1 MSYNLSA
8 KFEKELTT
16 FFEWINNSKEYII
29 YDNNNNVM
37 IWSKS
42 LLIDFTETPRKKL
55 DGFLKNV
62 FKLYIIKNK
71 NNDEIHI
78 YSNIIDKYKNLNK
91 YNDSICKSFNSDD
104 NVLNEKEKIST
115 IIRERSKS
123 NDIIVINN
131 DLDTSKTWWLS
142 NLEYTTEQLV
152 NIFGNPLNTGNETTN
167 HRYEW
172 KFSIDNHVFS
182 IYDWKFENSS
192 FYDIKE
198 TDWFLCGNSN
208 KYNKIIIN
216 ILDNLTIKNN
226 N

>member
-1 MSYNLSA
+1 MSNLSD
-8 KFEKELTT
+8 KFEKELTA
-16 FFEWINNSKEYII
+16 FFEWMNNCKEYTI

-37 IWSKS
+37 TWNKN
-42 LLIDFTETPRKKL
+42 LLIDFIETPRKKL

-78 YSNIIDKYKNLNK
+78 YSNIIEKYKNLNYK
-91 YNDSICKSFNSDD
+91 NVNKCNDNIYKSTLSLN
-104 NVLNEKEKIST
+104 NVNEKEKIST
-115 IIRERSKS
+115 IIRERSIS
-123 NDIIVINN
+123 NEKIVINN
-131 DLDTSKTWWLS
+131 DLNTSKTWWLS

-152 NIFGNPLNTGNETTN
+152 NIFGNPLYTGNENTN

-172 KFSIDNHVFS
+172 KFTFDNHVFS

-198 TDWFLCGNSN
+198 TDWFLCGDSN
-208 KYNKIIIN
+208 KYNKIIIK
-216 ILDNLTIKNN
+216 ILDNLIM
-226 N
+226 